1 MLHARGETPEGYA
14 TINTLALMYTESI
27 GEWARSVFMIGA
39 FAVLFSTVFSALAAW
54 TRVFTDGEQ
63 RYCDS
68 RGRGRGQSYAA
79 RFAAKEAVMKALRVG
94 WGRDAAWHE
103 IEVVR
108 ARGAA
113 PHLVLS
119 GSAAAT
125 ARRLGIARWSL
136 SLTHAANLAV
146 AFVVAEDGA

>member
-1 MLHARGETPEGYA
+1 VVIGTGVD
-14 TINTLALMYTESI
+14 LAEI
-27 GEWARSVFMIGA
+27 DRIEQ
-39 FAVLFSTVFSALAAW
+39 ALAARHGVRFRM
-54 TRVFTDGEQ
+54 RVFTEGEQ
-63 RYCDS
+63 KYCDS

-79 RFAAKEAVMKALRVG
+79 RFAAKEAVMKALGVG
-94 WGRDAAWHE
+94 WGGDAAWHE

-125 ARRLGIARWSL
+125 ACRLGIVRWSL
-136 SLTHAANLAV
+136 SLTHAANLAA
-146 AFVVAEDGA
+146 AFVVAEDAGA

>member
-1 MLHARGETPEGYA
+1 MVIGTGVD
-14 TINTLALMYTESI
+14 LAEI
-27 GEWARSVFMIGA
+27 DRIEQ
-39 FAVLFSTVFSALAAW
+39 ALAARHGARFR

-79 RFAAKEAVMKALRVG
+79 RFAAKEAVMKALGVG